1 MGVSLFKGCSS
12 SPYASTNS
20 NPDPKK
26 YKILQ
31 YLQKN
36 HYLLVIVFYPNC
48 TNFEGLKVMVYEHIH
63 SVEEL
68 IQRTNG
74 KLDPHFSKE
83 DISPVERFKPTNDGI
98 QMAIKFMETK

>member
-1 MGVSLFKGCSS
+1 MGVGLFGRCSS
-12 SPYASTNS
+12 SSYSIPNS

-26 YKILQ
+26 YRILQ

-36 HYLLVIVFYPNC
+36 HYLMVIVLYPDC

-83 DISPVERFKPTNDGI
+83 DISPVARFKPTNDGI